1 MKQAIRIKLV
11 SHQTIHHRHERLK
24 NIKIGKKIDE
34 IINEKIGE
42 KIGHYI
48 QYKLIDL
55 GVTQPDYQIQ
65 NRTIFNGFKY
75 IKPIEYNDETL
86 LNE

>member
-11 SHQTIHHRHERLK
+11 SHQTIHQRHERLK
-24 NIKIGKKIDE
+24 NIKIDE

-48 QYKLIDL
+48 QYKLI
-55 GVTQPDYQIQ
+55 
-65 NRTIFNGFKY
+65 
-75 IKPIEYNDETL
+75 
-86 LNE
+86 